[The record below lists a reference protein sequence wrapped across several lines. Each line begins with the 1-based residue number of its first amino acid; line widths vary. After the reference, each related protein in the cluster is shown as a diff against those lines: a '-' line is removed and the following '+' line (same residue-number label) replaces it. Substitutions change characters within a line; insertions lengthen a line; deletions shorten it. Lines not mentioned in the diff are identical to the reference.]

1 MKELFQDKGFQRL
14 VALFI
19 ITTIA
24 VFFLNSYFTD
34 NNIDAVVVAVGN
46 TIIFL
51 SSAFTI
57 MMYGRAKKS
66 KSAHGFSRNVYA
78 AFVTKFFVLI
88 TAAMLY
94 FYFSE
99 QINKKAVFICLGLYI
114 VYLFIGASYA
124 SRVEKKKPVHAHKH

>member
-24 VFFLNSYFTD
+24 VFFLNGYLSD
-34 NNIDAVVVAVGN
+34 NNIDTVVVAAGN
-46 TIIFL
+46 AIIFL
-51 SSAFTI
+51 SSAFSI
-57 MMYGRAKKS
+57 MMYGRAKTS

-78 AFVTKFFVLI
+78 AFVTKFFILI

-94 FYFSE
+94 FYFSDE
-99 QINKKAVFICLGLYI
+99 INKKAVFICLGLYLL
-114 VYLFIGASYA
+114 YLFIGASYA
-124 SRVEKKKPVHAHKH
+124 SKVERKKPVTHHKH

>member
-19 ITTIA
+19 ISTIA
-24 VFFLNSYFTD
+24 VFFLNSFLSD
-34 NNIDAVVVAVGN
+34 KGADPLVIAVGN
-46 TIIFL
+46 AIIFL

-57 MMYGRAKKS
+57 MMYGRAKRS
-66 KSAHGFSRNVYA
+66 KSAHGFTRNVYA

-99 QINKKAVFICLGLYI
+99 EINKKAVFVCLGLYV
-114 VYLFIGASYA
+114 VYLFVGASYA
-124 SRVEKKKPVHAHKH
+124 SKVEKKKTAHPHKH